1 MNEFTELVGP
11 KIFDNP
17 PKKSPLYSY
26 QKKEQLALENCD
38 KIQAKYDQLKIEFEQ
53 MKLDMANL
61 AKDKETCE
69 MDYEAEIS
77 TYKFK
82 LDERDNKIER
92 LEAECDEF
100 QFKYSSKTGGA
111 SAIKTIE
118 FIAEI
123 EGCKR
128 DYEMNLEILEEMWHR
143 KVNLSEI
150 EIETYRKKISEYRDI
165 IKELK
170 LSKYEM
176 TIKLDRLE
184 AESEEQTREHKIM
197 IESLKVEALSFQKQI
212 IVYKKLLGKMRT
224 KIEINKSSFMM
235 TSQDECEMRLSN
247 DQKEIE
253 GFIATQSEQD
263 NPLIPP
269 EPKNKPAKPTK
280 PVRNLL
286 L

>member
-1 MNEFTELVGP
+1 MLICSVAVSNYEDIEDELKNEFIEQNDEFNQLIKEIQILISDKCRLEEKIIEFSKGSSSYEKLEEQYKDRCREYEYMVGQL
-11 KIFDNP
+11 N
-17 PKKSPLYSY
+17 SY

-176 TIKLDRLE
+176 TIRLDRLE

-197 IESLKVEALSFQKQI
+197 I
-212 IVYKKLLGKMRT
+212 
-224 KIEINKSSFMM
+224 
-235 TSQDECEMRLSN
+235 
-247 DQKEIE
+247 
-253 GFIATQSEQD
+253 
-263 NPLIPP
+263 
-269 EPKNKPAKPTK
+269 
-280 PVRNLL
+280 
-286 L
+286 